1 MSMNRWF
8 VFGVPAAVALMEI
21 ASPAMSDNKANP
33 AAEPAVQPAAE
44 PAQGEP
50 KAANTD
56 SAAALLAP
64 KGGRVS
70 APAWNQVNT
79 SLVRSADG
87 TTTRTN
93 ARGDVLTTTVTRD
106 VATGTVT
113 RTETVTNKA
122 GQTATHTVTATRTE
136 NGIVESGKIVGF
148 DGRVITTSNTISK
161 DGRTVNNSGN
171 ATFNDG
177 STFTHNV
184 TTTRTGDTTLERNGT
199 ITNRK
204 GETFTTSGTFIRN
217 GNVVTTNE
225 KSTRPDG
232 SRERI
237 VTDTSSEGVVNR
249 NIKWT
254 DANGKTGEKSVT
266 LPAKRTASKGSSK
279 SQANV
284 ESK

>member
-21 ASPAMSDNKANP
+21 ASPAMADNKANP
-33 AAEPAVQPAAE
+33 AAQPAVE
-44 PAQGEP
+44 PAQGENAP
-50 KAANTD
+50 KANNE
-56 SAAALLAP
+56 SSAALLAP

-79 SLVRSADG
+79 TLVRSAEG

-93 ARGDVLTTTVTRD
+93 SRGDVLTTTVTRD

-113 RTETVTNKA
+113 RVETVTNKS

-136 NGIVESGKIVGF
+136 DGIVESGKIVGF
-148 DGRVITTSNTISK
+148 DGRVVSTSNTISK

-171 ATFNDG
+171 ATFADG

-184 TTTRTGDTTLERNGT
+184 TTTRTGDSTLERTGT

-204 GETFTTSGTFIRN
+204 GQTYTTSGTFNRS

-237 VTDTSSEGVVNR
+237 VTDTSSTGIINR
-249 NIKWT
+249 NIRWT
-254 DANGKTGEKSVT
+254 DANGAVGEKNVT
-266 LPAKRTASKGSSK
+266 LPAKRTAFGGNTKP
-279 SQANV
+279 QANV

>member
-33 AAEPAVQPAAE
+33 AAEPAVQPA
-44 PAQGEP
+44 QQDG
-50 KAANTD
+50 AAPTTNSTD

-79 SLVRSADG
+79 ALVRSSEG

-93 ARGDVLTTTVTRD
+93 ARGDTLTTTVTRD
-106 VATGTVT
+106 VATGSVT

-122 GQTATHTVTATRTE
+122 GQTATHTVTATRTD
-136 NGIVESGKIVGF
+136 NGVVETGKIVGF
-148 DGRVITTSNTISK
+148 DGRTISTTNTISK
-161 DGRTVNNSGN
+161 DGRTVTNNGN
-171 ATFNDG
+171 ANFGDG
-177 STFTHNV
+177 TTFTHNV

-199 ITNRK
+199 LTNRK
-204 GETFTTSGTFIRN
+204 GQTFTTNGTFTRN
-217 GNVVTTNE
+217 GNVVVANE
-225 KSTRPDG
+225 KSVRPDG
-232 SRERI
+232 SRERV
-237 VTDTSSEGVVNR
+237 VTDTSSTNSVSR

-254 DANGKTGEKSVT
+254 DANGASGEKNVT
-266 LPAKRTASKGSSK
+266 LPAKRTAAKSSSK
-279 SQANV
+279 HQANV

>member
-8 VFGVPAAVALMEI
+8 VIGVPAAVALMEI
-21 ASPAMSDNKANP
+21 ATPALSDNKTNP
-33 AAEPAVQPAAE
+33 AAEPAAAQSEGAAPAN
-44 PAQGEP
+44 
-50 KAANTD
+50 NTD
-56 SAAALLAP
+56 SSAALLAP

-93 ARGDVLTTTVTRD
+93 ARGDTLTTTVTRD
-106 VATGTVT
+106 VATGSVT

-136 NGIVESGKIVGF
+136 NGIVETGKIVGF
-148 DGRVITTSNTISK
+148 DGRTITTTNTISK

-171 ATFNDG
+171 ANFGDG
-177 STFTHNV
+177 TTFTHNV

-199 ITNRK
+199 LTNRK
-204 GETFTTSGTFIRN
+204 GQTFTTNGTFTRS
-217 GNVVTTNE
+217 GNVVVANE
-225 KSTRPDG
+225 KSVRPDG

-237 VTDTSSEGVVNR
+237 VTDTSTANNVSR

-254 DANGKTGEKSVT
+254 DGNGSTGEKNVN
-266 LPAKRTASKGSSK
+266 LPAKHTAAKGASKH
-279 SQANV
+279 QANV

>member
-33 AAEPAVQPAAE
+33 AEPAQPVVE
-44 PAQGEP
+44 PAQGENVQ
-50 KAANTD
+50 KSTTD

-79 SLVRSADG
+79 SLVRSAEG

-93 ARGDVLTTTVTRD
+93 ARGDTLTTTVTRD
-106 VATGTVT
+106 VASGSVT

-136 NGIVESGKIVGF
+136 NGVLETGKIVGF
-148 DGRVITTSNTISK
+148 DGRTISTSNTISK
-161 DGRTVNNSGN
+161 DGRTVNNTGN
-171 ATFNDG
+171 ATFTDG

-184 TTTRTGDTTLERNGT
+184 TTTRTGDTTLERTGT
-199 ITNRK
+199 LTNRK
-204 GETFTTSGTFIRN
+204 GQTFTTNGTFNRS
-217 GNVVTTNE
+217 GNVVVANE

-232 SRERI
+232 SRERV
-237 VTDTSSEGVVNR
+237 VTDTSSEGVVSR

-254 DANGKTGEKSVT
+254 DANGASGEKSFN
-266 LPAKRTASKGSSK
+266 LPAKRTAGKVSSK
-279 SQANV
+279 HQANV